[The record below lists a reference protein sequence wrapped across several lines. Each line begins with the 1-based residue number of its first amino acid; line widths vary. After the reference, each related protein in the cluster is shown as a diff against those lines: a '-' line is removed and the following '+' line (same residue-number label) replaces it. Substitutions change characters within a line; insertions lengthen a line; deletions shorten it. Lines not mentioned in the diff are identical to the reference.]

1 VQYIDDLIEGA
12 IRLMKSEE
20 TRPLNIGNPHEIN
33 MH

>member
-1 VQYIDDLIEGA
+1 VQYIDDLIEDV

-20 TRPLNIGNPHEIN
+20 TRPLNIGNPREIN